1 MADVSVIIPV
11 YNVEL
16 YLERCLGFV
25 VEQTFSDI
33 EILCI
38 DDGSTDYS
46 LEILKK
52 WARKD
57 SRITVFRKKNG
68 GISSA
73 RNLGIDNARSSYLL
87 FVDSDDWIEKDTVES
102 ALAHMKGDV
111 DVVCWG
117 AEIGAEGLSPDYTG
131 VIQAKQY
138 HRLQLVGEQPVTND
152 TVKKTTVT
160 VWNKLWKKSILDQ
173 FNIRFAKNRYF
184 EDNDFTV
191 TYFVHC
197 RKMFYLDRYLYH
209 YIQRPHSIM
218 EQLTSGTFRHS
229 IDYLYVFNSMYHHL
243 LKYHLSDQWKVLLTH
258 RYSVQLHMAYQSALD
273 ELKPQ
278 IRKVA
283 SQLAAGYD
291 DRFFTS
297 NCVKNV
303 RLKNYSLVKELNDS
317 PASSKLY
324 TPKRKRTWFSCKLQ
338 GGWKCLQEHGLL
350 YTLKRTIEHA
360 GIDMGTGDFN
370 KTKQKRND

>member
-1 MADVSVIIPV
+1 M
-11 YNVEL
+11 
-16 YLERCLGFV
+16 
-25 VEQTFSDI
+25 
-33 EILCI
+33 
-38 DDGSTDYS
+38 
-46 LEILKK
+46 
-52 WARKD
+52 W
-57 SRITVFRKKNG
+57 
-68 GISSA
+68 
-73 RNLGIDNARSSYLL
+73 
-87 FVDSDDWIEKDTVES
+87 
-102 ALAHMKGDV
+102 
-111 DVVCWG
+111 WG
-117 AEIGAEGLSPDYTG
+117 AEIGAEGLSPDYSG

-138 HRLQLVGEQPVTND
+138 HKLQLAGEHSVTND

-218 EQLTSGTFRHS
+218 EPLTRGIFHHT
-229 IDYLYVFNSMYHHL
+229 IDYLYVFDSMYHHL
-243 LKYHLSDQWKVLLTH
+243 LKYHLSNQWKVLLTH
-258 RYSVQLHMAYQSALD
+258 RYSVQLHMAYQSAPD

-324 TPKRKRTWFSCKLQ
+324 TPKRKRTWFSCKFQ
-338 GGWKCLQEHGLL
+338 GEWMCLQEHGPL
-350 YTLKRTIEHA
+350 YTIKRFIEHA

-370 KTKQKRND
+370 KTKQKGND